1 MEGSL
6 SLSSKP
12 KNQVFSKENRKILT
26 QFILTFLFV
35 GIGIWFLKH
44 ERTELSAVK
53 NSLLNARWYWV
64 MAGLGLTAVY
74 ITLQGLMYVASFAA
88 VRARITPGMGIVLF
102 LKRNFISVFLP
113 AGGISSLAFFT
124 DNIKKK
130 GISETKI
137 HFASAIYGFTGI
149 LSVLIVGVPAFIY
162 AIVEKSI
169 GNSEYFGIAALIF
182 LTAFLILIY
191 RSVFTKGILYKW
203 IIRLIPAA
211 EITINELL
219 DKSIDRKRFLLTVFF
234 SVLIEITGIIH
245 VYIAISALGFTPSV
259 FAAIL
264 AYIIS
269 VIFLVISPF
278 LRGLG
283 AIEVSMSIVLV
294 KLGFA
299 NEQALAI
306 TLLYRFFEFWI
317 PFFSGIVAFLA
328 RINKFLL
335 RIVPGILIMILGITN
350 IISVLT
356 PAIGSRLNLLLNYLP
371 TDAINASNYFVLFA
385 GMLMVATSA
394 FMMKGLR
401 SSWWVALVLS
411 LLSSVGH
418 LTKAID
424 YEEAI
429 LNLIV
434 VVILI
439 ATRKEYHIKSN
450 PKIRNIGIQTIFIS
464 ILAVMI
470 YGTIGFYFMD
480 KKHLNIDF
488 NLSES
493 IKYTF
498 KYFFL
503 FGSDNLVPGDS
514 FTQHFLISL
523 KISGLITL
531 SFLVYI
537 LSRPFIFR
545 HTVENDDQLRA
556 KDILNKYGQ
565 SALDYFKTYP
575 DKLLFIVGDQAFVSF
590 RVSGNF
596 AVVLENPVAKDSNE
610 LKQCIRQFDK
620 YCIDNSLKCLYY
632 RVPEEYL
639 DVYHE
644 TGKKSLFLGQ
654 EGIIDLNTFTLEGNQ
669 RKSIRNAI
677 NKVKSAGYKVLFY
690 EPPIKDGLLQKIKLV
705 SDEWLEHT
713 HRSEIIFSQG
723 MFLWDELKTQTI
735 ITIENPEEKV
745 VAFLNIIPD
754 YAQSEATYDLIR
766 FTHDAPGGV
775 VDFIMVEMFN
785 YLKSKGYTSVN
796 LGFAPMSGNDDPHN
810 FPEQSMRFMYNKF
823 KSFSHYKG
831 LRAYKEKFLPEWHNK
846 YLIYSHDYDLFQVPL
861 ILKNIMKP

>member
-1 MEGSL
+1 MEGLL
-6 SLSSKP
+6 SLSSKL
-12 KNQVFSKENRKILT
+12 KLRVFSKENRKILT
-26 QFILTFLFV
+26 QFILTLLFV

-44 ERTELSAVK
+44 EKTELSSVK
-53 NSLLNARWYWV
+53 DSLLNAHWYWV
-64 MAGLGLTAVY
+64 MAGLGMTVVY
-74 ITLQGLMYVASFAA
+74 ILLQGFMYIMSFAS
-88 VRARITPGMGIVLF
+88 VGARITPGMAVVLF

-149 LSVLIVGVPAFIY
+149 LSVLIVGIPAFVY
-162 AIVEKSI
+162 AIIEKSI
-169 GNSEYFGIAALIF
+169 GNSEYFAITALIL
-182 LTAFLILIY
+182 LTFILVLIY
-191 RSVFTKGILYKW
+191 RSVFSKGILYKW
-203 IIRLIPAA
+203 IIRLVPAA

-219 DKSIDRKRFLLTVFF
+219 DKSIDRKKFLLTVFF
-234 SVLIEITGIIH
+234 SVLIEIAGITH
-245 VYIAISALGFTPSV
+245 VYIAISALGFTPSI
-259 FAAIL
+259 FTAIL
-264 AYIIS
+264 AYIVS

-299 NEQALAI
+299 NDQAIAI
-306 TLLYRFFEFWI
+306 TLLYRFFEFWM
-317 PFFSGIVAFLA
+317 PFFSGILAFISK
-328 RINKFLL
+328 INKLLL
-335 RIVPGILIMILGITN
+335 RIIPGILIFAMGITN

-356 PAIGSRLNLLLNYLP
+356 PAISSRLNLLLNYLP
-371 TDAINASNYFVLFA
+371 MDAINASNYFVLSA

-411 LLSSVGH
+411 LLSSIAH

-439 ATRKEYHIKSN
+439 ATRKEYRIKNN
-450 PKIRNIGIQTIFIS
+450 PRIRNIGIQTIFIG
-464 ILAVMI
+464 ILAIMI
-470 YGTIGFYFMD
+470 YGTIGFYFLD
-480 KKHLNIDF
+480 KKHLNVDF
-488 NLSES
+488 NILES
-493 IKYTF
+493 IKYTLR
-498 KYFFL
+498 YFFL
-503 FGSDNLVPGDS
+503 SGSDNLVPGDN
-514 FTQHFLISL
+514 FTRNFLISI
-523 KISGLITL
+523 KISGLITML
-531 SFLVYI
+531 FLVYI

-545 HTVENDDQLRA
+545 LAAEIEDQVKA
-556 KDILNKYGQ
+556 KDIVSKYGQ

-575 DKLLFIVGDQAFVSF
+575 DKLLFILDDQAFVSF

-596 AVVLENPVAKDSNE
+596 AVALENPVAKNSHE
-610 LKQCIRQFDK
+610 MKKCIRQFDK
-620 YCIDNSLKCLYY
+620 YCIDNSLKCLHY
-632 RVPEEYL
+632 RVPEENL
-639 DVYHE
+639 DMYHE

-677 NKVKSAGYKVLFY
+677 NKVKSAGYTIQFY

-705 SDEWLEHT
+705 SDEWLGHT
-713 HRSEIIFSQG
+713 NRKEIIFSQG
-723 MFLWDELKTQTI
+723 MFLWEELKMQTI
-735 ITIENPEEKV
+735 LTVENPEEKV

-766 FTHDAPGGV
+766 TTHDAPGGV
-775 VDFIMVEMFN
+775 VDFIMVEMFS

-796 LGFAPMSGNDDPHN
+796 LGFAPMSGIDDPHN

-831 LRAYKEKFLPEWHNK
+831 LRVYKEKFFPEWHNK
-846 YLIYSHDYDLFQVPL
+846 YLVYQHDYDLFQVPR
-861 ILKNIMKP
+861 ILKNVMKP